1 MVLWPPPLDSSSNW
15 CPESFG
21 MYCRWFSLWIVW
33 CLYSLTLVL
42 EGCTLTKVYSWEP
55 WFSGTRFLPT
65 NLNSHVKGTNPIL
78 RISMS
83 STSSFPSHPTKENG
97 EKSWKVVS
105 SWCPKYKHL
114 ALSIMRHELKTLI
127 TLLSFEFIWSFL
139 RVLKY

>member
-1 MVLWPPPLDSSSNW
+1 MDQSLILLCLKKFRVVTIFFKGKQIIKFLKFIYNLGQGGLMTTPLDSSSNW

-65 NLNSHVKGTNPIL
+65 NLNSHVKGTNP
-78 RISMS
+78 
-83 STSSFPSHPTKENG
+83 ENLHVFNF
-97 EKSWKVVS
+97 K
-105 SWCPKYKHL
+105 
-114 ALSIMRHELKTLI
+114 LSITPYKGKWWKIMEGG
-127 TLLSFEFIWSFL
+127 
-139 RVLKY
+139 